1 VRIFKN
7 TWFNRFAGKEGITDN
22 ELLEIVDQ
30 LEAKQADANLGG
42 DVYKVRIARQAE
54 GKSGGHRVI
63 VYFKSEFRTFFA
75 YGFSKS
81 DRDNIDQ
88 GELQAFKN
96 RAKDAFSL
104 TDEQIENRIKKGTLI
119 EILQGAKNEQI

>member
-1 VRIFKN
+1 VRVFKN
-7 TWFNRFAGKEGITDN
+7 TWFNRFAGKEGITDH
-22 ELLEIVDQ
+22 ELLEIVDR

-42 DVYKVRIARQAE
+42 DVYKVRVARPGE

-63 VYFKSEFRTFFA
+63 VYFKNEFRTLFA

-96 RAKDAFSL
+96 RAKDTFLL
-104 TDEQIENRIKKGTLI
+104 TDEQNKERNINRDFTG
-119 EILQGAKNEQI
+119 G